1 MSITKKNLRSQTSNH
16 LHYKDYIGSL
26 EFSEEDAVFHG
37 KVVGIKSMIS
47 FEGDSVQSITEDFH
61 NAIDEYLEFCS
72 ENNIKPEK
80 PFKGSF
86 NVRISADLHRKAA
99 FEASAQGVSLNAFVE
114 NAIQQTVS

>member
-26 EFSEEDAVFHG
+26 VFSEEDAVFHG

-99 FEASAQGVSLNAFVE
+99 FEASAQGMSLNAFVE
-114 NAIQQTVS
+114 NAIQQTVR

>member
-1 MSITKKNLRSQTSNH
+1 MSITKKKFRSRTNNH
-16 LHYKDYIGSL
+16 LHYRDYVGSL

-37 KVVGIKSMIS
+37 KVVGIKAMIS
-47 FEGDSVQSITEDFH
+47 FEGDSVQAITEDFH

-99 FEASAQGVSLNAFVE
+99 FEASAQGMSLNSFVE
-114 NAIQQTVS
+114 SAIQQTVP